1 MLRDNIQIY
10 EYIQQDAT
18 LHIFILSG
26 NCSKCFEWYHHP
38 SSGAQ
43 TTVSTASGICH
54 TVTATCRDAA
64 GSSNDVTNTRCCRF
78 SCLRSWWWVVVPLE
92 TCRAVSRYN
101 KLCKVASCSIYVG
114 LPKISENLNTP
125 RKPLALRTWAARC
138 LFLYLSTSSLATGF
152 FVSARVSEFWL
163 FSLHH
168 CHECCVYRNGGS

>member
-1 MLRDNIQIY
+1 VLRDNIQIY

-92 TCRAVSRYN
+92 TCRAVSR
-101 KLCKVASCSIYVG
+101 
-114 LPKISENLNTP
+114 
-125 RKPLALRTWAARC
+125 
-138 LFLYLSTSSLATGF
+138 
-152 FVSARVSEFWL
+152 
-163 FSLHH
+163 
-168 CHECCVYRNGGS
+168 